1 MCMWM
6 FLDQNEKIMGDQNV
20 YVNVTW
26 LEWKENRNYRNVY
39 VNVTWLEWKDNE
51 RSKCSCECYMIG
63 IKR

>member
-1 MCMWM
+1 
-6 FLDQNEKIMGDQNV
+6 MGDQNV